1 MNEEWR
7 KDFIICP
14 KKNPTNN
21 HHPPPS
27 KIKTPWFQVACI
39 LVYDKRSHVNEWLF
53 QNYNYSIVRGDIVYN
68 KKEYCNYNI
77 NIY

>member
-1 MNEEWR
+1 M
-7 KDFIICP
+7 
-14 KKNPTNN
+14 KKRFHNLSTKKKKPTNN
-21 HHPPPS
+21 HHPPS
-27 KIKTPWFQVACI
+27 KIKTPWFHIACI

-77 NIY
+77 NIF